1 MVENP
6 LEAVFAFVER
16 AYVRLQAGEMLIH
29 CLEQGSTAPM
39 QNLVEELVLAGPTS
53 LDTLREVQA
62 EVSSRKAQ
70 LQDDLHQIYSSLE
83 KNLRD
88 YGVELAGQ
96 CSARSMA
103 GLSWAGFL
111 TLLRKQEVSEERA
124 QAECYRMLRN
134 AQELMEPLIE
144 NLRLMNEVELTLRDW
159 LWGLFYQS
167 AHLERP
173 GAPVS
178 AYHRGWML

>member
-1 MVENP
+1 MVDNP

-29 CLEQGSTAPM
+29 CLEQGNTAPM
-39 QNLVEELVLAGPTS
+39 QNLVEELVLVGPTS

-62 EVSSRKAQ
+62 EVSSRKDQ
-70 LQDDLHQIYSSLE
+70 LQDDLYQIYSSLE
-83 KNLRD
+83 KNLRE
-88 YGVELAGQ
+88 YGVKLAGQ
-96 CSARSMA
+96 DSAQVLA
-103 GLSWAGFL
+103 GLSRAGFL
-111 TLLRKQEVSEERA
+111 TLLLKQDVSEEKA
-124 QAECYRMLRN
+124 QAECCQLLRN
-134 AQELMEPLIE
+134 AQELLEPLIE

-173 GAPVS
+173 GTPIS
-178 AYHRGWML
+178 GISKGWML